1 MSFCSE
7 LSMYGV
13 VYPPEY
19 TSIASGTFF
28 EAKAA
33 AICAVN
39 CALLIGVSTNFTFEP
54 GYAFS

>member
-1 MSFCSE
+1 
-7 LSMYGV
+7 MYGV

-28 EAKAA
+28 DAKAA